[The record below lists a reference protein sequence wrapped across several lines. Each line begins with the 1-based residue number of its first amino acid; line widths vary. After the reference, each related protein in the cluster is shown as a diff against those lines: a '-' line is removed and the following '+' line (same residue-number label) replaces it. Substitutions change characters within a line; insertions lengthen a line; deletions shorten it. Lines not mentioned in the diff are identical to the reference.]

1 LSTKAHGSA
10 PPTCHDRAMR
20 DIRRLV
26 STIVIVSFSVAALM
40 GIVALLSGGDF
51 GETEGRVL
59 LTTVIVGLESVA
71 MLCYLAMVGHRLA
84 VVGAA
89 GALVSVVAFALA
101 LWLAWGD
108 SVVEGDGPWKA
119 FGVAV
124 TLAASLAQASLLLAL
139 AGKHRIGLGLVGT
152 LVAITVAAAM
162 IVYAILYGDD
172 LDDAYWRVF
181 GVVAIL
187 DVLGTVVLTAVG
199 AFRRRP
205 DQDME
210 PRLLSTAVESRVLEA
225 AKERGTSPSQLISD
239 ALDAFL

>member
-1 LSTKAHGSA
+1 MK
-10 PPTCHDRAMR
+10 

-26 STIVIVSFSVAALM
+26 STIVIVSFSLAALM
-40 GIVALLSGGDF
+40 GIIALLSGGEF

-59 LTTVIVGLESVA
+59 LTTVIVGVESVA
-71 MLCYLAMVGHRLA
+71 MLCYLAMAGHRLA

-89 GALVSVVAFALA
+89 GALVSIVAFSLA
-101 LWLAWGD
+101 LWLTWGGD
-108 SVVEGDGPWKA
+108 SVVEGDGLWKA
-119 FGVAV
+119 FGVAL
-124 TLAASLAQASLLLAL
+124 TLAASIAQASLLLAL
-139 AGKHRIGLGLVGT
+139 AGRHHIGLGLVGT

-162 IVYAILYGDD
+162 IVYAILRGGD
-172 LDDAYWRVF
+172 LNDAYWRVF

-205 DQDME
+205 DEDLE
-210 PRLLSTAVESRVLEA
+210 PRLLTTAVESRLLEA